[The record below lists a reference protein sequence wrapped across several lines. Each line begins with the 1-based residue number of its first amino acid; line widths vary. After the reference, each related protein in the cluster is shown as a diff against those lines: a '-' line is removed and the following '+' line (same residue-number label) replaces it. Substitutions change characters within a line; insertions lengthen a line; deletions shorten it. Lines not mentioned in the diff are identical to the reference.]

1 KEQSGW
7 RYWVMISGITGRKR
21 GTVKLSDVAKLAGVS
36 KGAASV
42 VLSKSSKTNIKVA
55 PETVERIKKAATEL
69 SYVPNFTARS
79 LSSRRTGF
87 VAYLLSETIPGGF
100 ENTYFMQ
107 YMAGVEAVC
116 RELGYGFYAA
126 SCQLSKLEK
135 VIVPE
140 QLSQR
145 AVDGVVMVGSVSKE
159 VLSELKRLDLPAVF
173 LNVDSSPEISFPTF
187 CDSYKN
193 YDMEAVAHAV
203 SLNHKRIMFC
213 TSCWNE
219 QSYKEKCNV
228 LREAVINKYGGE
240 MKISFS
246 QAVLSSLDE
255 EIAGINIFHEW
266 QAFAPEERPT
276 LLYGNP
282 MPVLY
287 FLREFNKYGYKCPED
302 LSVILN
308 WDPDFAPACVPAFT
322 AVRHDLS
329 KIGRDAA
336 EALINHLAKGTS
348 LTARDSRNTYPCK
361 IIQRESSIQY
371 RH

>member
-1 KEQSGW
+1 
-7 RYWVMISGITGRKR
+7 MISGITGRKR

-116 RELGYGFYAA
+116 RELGYGFYAV

-145 AVDGVVMVGSVSKE
+145 AVDGVVMVGSVSQE

-193 YDMEAVAHAV
+193 YDMEAVAHAF
-203 SLNHKRIMFC
+203 SLNHKKIMFC

-219 QSYKEKCNV
+219 RSYKEKCNV
-228 LREAVINKYGGE
+228 LRESISNKYGE
-240 MKISFS
+240 ELKISFS

-287 FLREFNKYGYKCPED
+287 FLREFNKHGYKCPDD